1 MFDEKTA
8 EDPVGDIS
16 AVVSQRLAAMRK
28 LEENPNDPEALAAMY
43 KAQKQMSTW
52 AESKNKPGQFTG
64 HTGAKVLSKHELNL
78 GVHAWAR
85 QEQFSTAKKVRRDG
99 LGTHTDFHSGH
110 ITHP

>member
-1 MFDEKTA
+1 MCAAFEVFEK

-16 AVVSQRLAAMRK
+16 AIVSQRLAAMRK

-78 GVHAWAR
+78 GVQAWAR
-85 QEQFSTAKKVRRDG
+85 QEQFTTAKKVSQAEIR
-99 LGTHTDFHSGH
+99 HSA
-110 ITHP
+110 